1 MANLIEV
8 KDLEIRR
15 AGRVTLTVEQLSI
28 ARGETLALVG
38 PNGAGKS
45 TLLLALARLLKPAR
59 GEIYFDGKALHEWD
73 ELDYRRRISF
83 VFQAPLLIDMTVEQN
98 VALGL
103 TFRRTARRE
112 TKARVRKWMEQ
123 LSIESL
129 SRRRAGE
136 LSGGEAQR
144 VSLARALVLDPELLL
159 LDEPFAAL
167 DPPTHARMLDDLS
180 TLLAAGERTAVFVTH
195 DLQEAAQISDRVAV
209 IVAGRLRQVGP
220 AREIKSEPA
229 DAEVAKFLQSLP
241 HEVS

>member
-1 MANLIEV
+1 
-8 KDLEIRR
+8 
-15 AGRVTLTVEQLSI
+15 
-28 ARGETLALVG
+28 
-38 PNGAGKS
+38 
-45 TLLLALARLLKPAR
+45 
-59 GEIYFDGKALHEWD
+59 
-73 ELDYRRRISF
+73 
-83 VFQAPLLIDMTVEQN
+83 
-98 VALGL
+98 
-103 TFRRTARRE
+103 
-112 TKARVRKWMEQ
+112 
-123 LSIESL
+123 
-129 SRRRAGE
+129 
-136 LSGGEAQR
+136 